1 MQKQKTNASA
11 NNTSTRRV
19 SDPVF
24 VRRIIHG
31 FPQLRLQRLARAK
44 SGYDTRHLA
53 GMLFELLRQ
62 LAGVFHCDDAIFGLQ
77 KPSWNA
83 AGAHEGAVWD
93 VVVQQR
99 VPHR

>member
-1 MQKQKTNASA
+1 MQKQKTNAYA
-11 NNTSTRRV
+11 INTSTRRV

-77 KPSWNA
+77 KPGWNA
-83 AGAHEGAVWD
+83 AGAHEGAVRG
-93 VVVQQR
+93 VAVQQR